1 MDVEAGAR
9 YLKQKRSGKQ
19 SSRAVTQVDSES
31 EEEAPRA
38 NNSRKHFNDLKLV
51 LLVVFGS
58 EDEVLEADWLLHAAE
73 TCPYFELHI
82 NIKAKRRAEH
92 PLHRF
97 ENLYTGYIDEERLA
111 LILPP
116 RNLLTVTLC
125 GSSSFVRGLK
135 DKYMNMGMPKGLVAA
150 T

>member
-1 MDVEAGAR
+1 MES
-9 YLKQKRSGKQ
+9 QPSSG
-19 SSRAVTQVDSES
+19 SR
-31 EEEAPRA
+31 
-38 NNSRKHFNDLKLV
+38 RKHYNDLKLV
-51 LLVVFGS
+51 LMVVFGS

-82 NIKAKRRAEH
+82 NIKKKRRAEH
-92 PLHRF
+92 PLHRY
-97 ENLYTGYIDEERLA
+97 ENLYTGYLDEERLA

-125 GSSSFVRGLK
+125 GSSQFVRGLK
-135 DKYMNMGMPKGLVAA
+135 DKYLAMGMPRGLVSA